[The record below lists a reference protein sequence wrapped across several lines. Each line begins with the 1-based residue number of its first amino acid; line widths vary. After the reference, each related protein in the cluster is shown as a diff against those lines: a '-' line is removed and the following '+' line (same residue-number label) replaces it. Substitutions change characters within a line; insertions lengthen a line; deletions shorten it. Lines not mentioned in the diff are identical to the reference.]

1 MSWRDGARCLQS
13 GVRSEQ
19 LIFSAAAG
27 GARKPGSMGFSSPR
41 DLTYVADG
49 AGRDGYFAELKKKL
63 RSNSLRF
70 HAA

>member
-1 MSWRDGARCLQS
+1 MSWRDGARWLQS

-19 LIFSAAAG
+19 PNFSAAAG
-27 GARKPGSMGFSSPR
+27 GTRKPGSMGFSSR
-41 DLTYVADG
+41 NLTYVADG